1 MSETRQTVRV
11 WEADLG
17 EDGRKLTLDEL
28 VGLEQMHACQ
38 QLQQLVEAVRLQA
51 KLLSSLEGRFDRL
64 EQFLGLADARYP
76 RAAGQPMPVL
86 AEPRR

>member
-1 MSETRQTVRV
+1 MNETRRTVRV

-38 QLQQLVEAVRLQA
+38 QLAALVEAVRLQA
-51 KLLSSLEGRFDRL
+51 KLLGSLEGRFDRL
-64 EQFLGLADARYP
+64 EQFLGMADARYP
-76 RAAGQPMPVL
+76 RTSGQPLPVL
-86 AEPRR
+86 AEPR